1 MLISSQIWSS
11 IPTIGKIKQE
21 NTYQLSEAITN
32 CAAEL
37 KFNKGKSKSIE
48 LAFDFFESYNFSDGA
63 TYVDATKTNAEEI
76 YKTLCLDYNVGL
88 IEGINYDAVAHFNGI
103 LYKVP
108 SNKWFGEDADSFE
121 GFNLQSPFKFVYIPL
136 DNVNYR
142 KPLKSLNYNDKY
154 KYSHIVF
161 GAARELLKVP
171 ICQKVENNKLE
182 TFVFIVDKYS
192 TLDDCSVVNYNSY
205 ELWCNFCFALEEF
218 GEEV

>member
-1 MLISSQIWSS
+1 MLSFANLIEFFSSVRLVDPNEDELQLYAKDSLVQLLLVPGHHFKSTLMLISSQIWSS

-48 LAFDFFESYNFSDGA
+48 LAFDFFESYNFSDGT

-154 KYSHIVF
+154 KYSHIV
-161 GAARELLKVP
+161 
-171 ICQKVENNKLE
+171 
-182 TFVFIVDKYS
+182 
-192 TLDDCSVVNYNSY
+192 LDTVS
-205 ELWCNFCFALEEF
+205 
-218 GEEV
+218 